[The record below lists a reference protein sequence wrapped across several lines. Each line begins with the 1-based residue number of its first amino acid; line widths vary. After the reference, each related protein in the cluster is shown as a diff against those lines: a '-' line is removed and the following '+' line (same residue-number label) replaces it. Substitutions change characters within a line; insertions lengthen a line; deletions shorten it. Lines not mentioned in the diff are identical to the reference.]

1 MTDGQPVSFRDLSDE
16 ICAREPIHI
25 PGAIQPHGVLLGADP
40 VQAFAVVVMS
50 ANAAS
55 LLSVRPIGSELGALF
70 GQDFVED
77 LHQHLK
83 AGDLAAS
90 SPWETTVQAADGR
103 ILEAAIHLHDG
114 LVLLELEAMRAE
126 DAAQALASARLLQRW
141 VGRLRSSTGGITSLA
156 RVVAQGI
163 REISSYERVL
173 VYRFDTDWNGQ
184 AIAED
189 KTMDW
194 AQSFDGLHFPA
205 SDIPAQAREL
215 YRHSLMRWVPD
226 RDYEPVPLLV
236 ASEWP
241 QRLVDLSYARLR
253 SLSPVHLSYH
263 RNMGVDGTMSVSIL
277 RDGALWGLVVCHHR
291 QPHRVSPGQRAAIAA
306 LVDAFA
312 LRVGPAEQ
320 EQTEAARSADSQR
333 LVQLLAH
340 MAQADDVITAV
351 ANGPVKIDAL
361 FDATGAAAVHAGTV
375 VPIGRTPPAA
385 DLLAL
390 VDWLRA
396 NVEKEVFHTD
406 HLAEEFPS
414 FLPHAETASGLLA
427 VFLSQDRSDL
437 LLWFR
442 PEVAQEVSWGGDPR
456 KQIEGASAHPLPR
469 QSFERWIEKRHG
481 RARPWAAWEL
491 EMAGTLRHAIVEVI
505 VRSLQRMAELND
517 RLRQSQK
524 MEAVGQLTGGLA
536 HDFNNLLTGITGSLE
551 LLQSRVAQGRLTN
564 IDRYIIAAQGAAGRA
579 AALTHRL
586 LAFSRRQT
594 LDPKPTDV
602 NRLIVGMEEL
612 VRRTTGP
619 EIEVET
625 VLGIGLWPTLCDP
638 NQLENALLNLC
649 INARDAMPDGGRLTI
664 ETTNTWLDEP
674 GARDRAIAP
683 GQYVAIS
690 VTDTGTGMSPE
701 VVARAFD
708 PFFTTK
714 PIGQGTGLGLS
725 MIYGFAR
732 QSNGEV
738 RIYSELGQGTT
749 MRLYLPRNRNA
760 AADEASTPDLADA
773 PRAQHGETVLIVDDE
788 PTIRMLVTE
797 VLEELGYGMAEA
809 ADGAGGLRILQS
821 NTQVDLLITDVGLPG
836 GMNGRQLADAARQN
850 RPGLKV
856 LFITGYA
863 ENAAVGNGHL
873 PPGMHVLTKP
883 FAMETLA
890 TRVKSILSG
899 E

>member
-1 MTDGQPVSFRDLSDE
+1 MTDDQAVSAPDLSDE
-16 ICAREPIHI
+16 ICAREPIRI
-25 PGAIQPHGVLLGADP
+25 PGSIQPHGVLLGVDP
-40 VQAFAVVVMS
+40 AQALAVVVAS
-50 ANAAS
+50 ANAAA
-55 LLSVRPIGSELGALF
+55 LLGVDPIGWELGALF
-70 GQDFVED
+70 GWDFVED
-77 LHQHLK
+77 LHQHRK
-83 AGDLAAS
+83 ARDLAAS
-90 SPWETTVQAADGR
+90 SPWETTIQAADGR
-103 ILEAAIHLHDG
+103 ILEAATHLHDG
-114 LVLLELEAMRAE
+114 LMLVELEATRAE
-126 DAAQALASARLLQRW
+126 DAAQALTSARLLQRW
-141 VGRLRSSTGGITSLA
+141 IGRLRSSSGGIVSLA
-156 RVVAQGI
+156 RVVVQGI
-163 REISSYERVL
+163 REISGYERVL
-173 VYRFDTDWNGQ
+173 VYRFDPDWNGQ

-189 KTMDW
+189 KVADW

-215 YRHSLMRWVPD
+215 YRHSLMRWVPN

-236 ASEWP
+236 APEWP
-241 QRLVDLSYARLR
+241 QRPVDLSYARLR

-263 RNMGVDGTMSVSIL
+263 RNMDVDGTMSLSVL

-306 LVDAFA
+306 LADAFA

-320 EQTEAARSADSQR
+320 AQTETARSADSQC

-351 ANGPVKIDAL
+351 ASGPVMIDAL
-361 FDATGAAAVHAGTV
+361 FDSTGAAAVHAGTV

-396 NVEKEVFHTD
+396 RSEQEVFHTD
-406 HLAEEFPS
+406 HLAEEYPS
-414 FLPHAETASGLLA
+414 FLPHAATASGLLA
-427 VFLSQDRSDL
+427 VFLSQDRADL

-442 PEVAQEVSWGGDPR
+442 PEEAQEVSWGGDPR
-456 KQIEGASAHPLPR
+456 KQTEGASTHPMPR
-469 QSFERWIEKRHG
+469 QSFERWVETRHG

-536 HDFNNLLTGITGSLE
+536 HDFNNLLTGIVGSLE

-564 IDRYIIAAQGAAGRA
+564 VDRYIIAAQGAASRA

-594 LDPKPTDV
+594 LDPKPTDA
-602 NRLIVGMEEL
+602 NRLIAGMEEL
-612 VRRTTGP
+612 IRRTTGP
-619 EIEVET
+619 EIELET
-625 VLGIGLWPTLCDP
+625 VLAIGLWPTLCDP

-664 ETTNTWLDEP
+664 ETSNTWLDEL
-674 GARDRAIAP
+674 GARDRTMTP

-690 VTDTGTGMSPE
+690 VTDTGTGMAPE

-714 PIGQGTGLGLS
+714 PLGQGTGLGLS

-749 MRLYLPRNRNA
+749 MRLYLPRNRGMA
-760 AADEASTPDLADA
+760 EEEAQAPVLADA
-773 PRAQHGETVLIVDDE
+773 PRAGSGEAVLIVDDE
-788 PTIRMLVTE
+788 PTIRMLVAE
-797 VLEELGYGMAEA
+797 VLEDLGYGAIEA
-809 ADGAGGLRILQS
+809 ANGAGGLRVLQS
-821 NTQVDLLITDVGLPG
+821 SARVDLLITDVGLPG
-836 GMNGRQLADAARQN
+836 GMNGRQLADAARQG

-873 PPGMHVLTKP
+873 AAGMHVLTKP

-890 TRVKSILSG
+890 TRIRGILSG